1 MGKSSEQNVTNDAAK
16 AATRKIGCGG
26 NTPALLTYVGYKA
39 ASMPILDATATRP
52 APLRA
57 AQGDE
62 DVMNQEPGAYT
73 S

>member
-1 MGKSSEQNVTNDAAK
+1 MGKSSERNVTNDTAK

-26 NTPALLTYVGYKA
+26 DTPALLTYVGYKV
-39 ASMPILDATATRP
+39 ASMPILDATVTLAD
-52 APLRA
+52 PLRA